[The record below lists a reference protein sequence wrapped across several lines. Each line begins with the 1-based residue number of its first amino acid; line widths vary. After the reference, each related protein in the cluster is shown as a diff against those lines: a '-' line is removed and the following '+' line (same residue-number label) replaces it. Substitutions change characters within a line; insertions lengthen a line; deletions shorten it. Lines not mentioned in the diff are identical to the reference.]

1 MPYANKNLCDYVCS
15 TKINDF
21 NVGLLPTPFSVQ
33 TVWTEKI
40 FDNEEGTTQCHCGK
54 KTTNKTFSIIS
65 SKQPVC
71 ATITVGCG
79 QLAGNMQTDN

>member
-1 MPYANKNLCDYVCS
+1 MCTAQRLTTLTWVCCPA
-15 TKINDF
+15 KEIH
-21 NVGLLPTPFSVQ
+21 SVQ

-65 SKQPVC
+65 SKQPVYV
-71 ATITVGCG
+71 TITVGCG
-79 QLAGNMQTDN
+79 QLAVNMQTDN